1 MVILLQIRESIRRF
15 FTSYDSYCIAAGK
28 FLAALIVFLLI
39 NKNIGYSEVLASPV
53 IAVLVALFCSFLPPN
68 FTVVAAAAVSLLHI
82 YALSP
87 EGMIIVGS
95 AFLLMMLLYFRF
107 SPKDTVFVLLT
118 PVCFSL
124 KIPFVIPVAAGLLGG
139 PVSVFATACGTIAY
153 YMLFYMSKS
162 EVPAELTAAVAKS
175 TTEGMLNRFRFIISG
190 ILGNRGM
197 LVFIAAFSITI
208 LAVYLIR
215 RLSVDHS
222 WIIAIFSGTL
232 LEILVLL
239 AGELHFKTGISAGGV
254 VAGSLLAALVG
265 LVIMF
270 FRFNVDYSRT
280 ERVQFEDDEYYYYV
294 KAVPKNTVEPA
305 APRVKKI
312 KGGSGKDLPEY
323 HVRRSVTEDKEKK
336 SSSVKKN
343 TEKKTPEKRT
353 SEKRVTE
360 GPRERRSVEDRYR
373 SDEARSSA
381 AARMDREVAA
391 KARENRQLR
400 ENKNRT

>member
-1 MVILLQIRESIRRF
+1 
-15 FTSYDSYCIAAGK
+15 
-28 FLAALIVFLLI
+28 
-39 NKNIGYSEVLASPV
+39 
-53 IAVLVALFCSFLPPN
+53 
-68 FTVVAAAAVSLLHI
+68 
-82 YALSP
+82 
-87 EGMIIVGS
+87 
-95 AFLLMMLLYFRF
+95 
-107 SPKDTVFVLLT
+107 
-118 PVCFSL
+118 
-124 KIPFVIPVAAGLLGG
+124 
-139 PVSVFATACGTIAY
+139 
-153 YMLFYMSKS
+153 
-162 EVPAELTAAVAKS
+162 
-175 TTEGMLNRFRFIISG
+175 
-190 ILGNRGM
+190 
-197 LVFIAAFSITI
+197 
-208 LAVYLIR
+208 
-215 RLSVDHS
+215 
-222 WIIAIFSGTL
+222 
-232 LEILVLL
+232 
-239 AGELHFKTGISAGGV
+239 
-254 VAGSLLAALVG
+254 
-265 LVIMF
+265 
-270 FRFNVDYSRT
+270 VDYSRT